1 MQNNSAVSMNHLTH
15 QMGKSAWASTSTE
28 ILDPVTTSSTQCDR
42 FGVPN
47 TKLSSGTTMI
57 RSVGV
62 EDELLSQAHLFRLQA
77 PGSHEGQQD
86 YRRIYRKVRR
96 GVLRQEGEAVFV
108 LLLMFT
114 LRGEPMTLEIP
125 QPDYQT

>member
-1 MQNNSAVSMNHLTH
+1 
-15 QMGKSAWASTSTE
+15 MGH
-28 ILDPVTTSSTQCDR
+28 C
-42 FGVPN
+42 
-47 TKLSSGTTMI
+47 
-57 RSVGV
+57 RSPRKAAGICS
-62 EDELLSQAHLFRLQA
+62 ELLPQANLQCLQA

-96 GVLRQEGEAVFV
+96 GVLRKEGEAVFV

-125 QPDYQT
+125 QPDYQTCLAEKQLWLRSVRRREITDVEAFCVVRSQ